1 MKSLFILLISILSTV
16 ATFASD
22 ADAIDY
28 NDKIVTEQNK
38 IGEAILAFSSNPND
52 FTLNQIK
59 IQADEGLEVLNSMK
73 PFEGNKKFL
82 SAAKALF
89 KFYGEITG
97 NEYKK
102 ILLLIKE
109 KDKYTNEEINAKV
122 NELTGSISK
131 KENPLDVQFKEA
143 QVEFAGKY
151 NFTLTKN
158 ELEEKINKLK
168 EK

>member
-1 MKSLFILLISILSTV
+1 MKSLFILFISILSTV

-97 NEYKK
+97 NEY
-102 ILLLIKE
+102 
-109 KDKYTNEEINAKV
+109 TNEEINAKV

-168 EK
+168 DK

>member
-1 MKSLFILLISILSTV
+1 MKSLFILFISILSTT

-82 SAAKALF
+82 SAAK
-89 KFYGEITG
+89 
-97 NEYKK
+97 
-102 ILLLIKE
+102 
-109 KDKYTNEEINAKV
+109 V
-122 NELTGSISK
+122 S
-131 KENPLDVQFKEA
+131 
-143 QVEFAGKY
+143 
-151 NFTLTKN
+151 
-158 ELEEKINKLK
+158 
-168 EK
+168 

>member
-1 MKSLFILLISILSTV
+1 
-16 ATFASD
+16 
-22 ADAIDY
+22 
-28 NDKIVTEQNK
+28 
-38 IGEAILAFSSNPND
+38 
-52 FTLNQIK
+52 
-59 IQADEGLEVLNSMK
+59 
-73 PFEGNKKFL
+73 
-82 SAAKALF
+82 LF

-131 KENPLDVQFKEA
+131 KEDPLDVQFKEA